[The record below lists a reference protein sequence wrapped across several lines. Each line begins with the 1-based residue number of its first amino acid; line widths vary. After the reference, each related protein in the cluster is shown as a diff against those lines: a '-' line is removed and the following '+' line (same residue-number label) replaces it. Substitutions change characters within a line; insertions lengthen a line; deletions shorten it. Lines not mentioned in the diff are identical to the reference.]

1 MDFSKLE
8 KLMYEDEE
16 FLEWLEILV
25 EENWKA
31 ATPRERM
38 GFFTQLERLVNKVD
52 ETFPLDIIAVELD
65 PQEDQNIIFYDDSVY
80 MDKRLVTRKI
90 NPYEIITNYFFEL
103 AIVNYVMLSTNEE
116 FAKTELGKK
125 ICLNLDSSLLGDWT
139 NYFDRRSEN
148 FFVQPLIRESSNI
161 ARRLAYNLLKYM
173 DENYG
178 MDKYIG
184 SKISNLMISSFRNQK
199 MQEDTDKNFLEMEAR
214 SLKKV
219 QEKED
224 LIKLQKYLENVKW
237 DELSDDEFYALYNE
251 KILNVL
257 ETEAVGGLFSK
268 YVQRELKGF
277 SKIKDVLGN
286 YALGEDEENGLYID
300 INNLRIFVK
309 NYSQAFDNLIIS
321 LNNIKL
327 AEGLDTGIDDEEFL
341 NNARTCYEYIIEV
354 MNDSAQF
361 ECDYLAN
368 AFSYY
373 EYKNMMI
380 AKSYNKI
387 KEAIKKSD
395 MFKDGKPC
403 MSNADFS
410 KYEAYLNF
418 TFSKTYEEVK
428 KEQFEKLEKQ
438 YRDIKRGVK

>member
-31 ATPRERM
+31 STPKERL
-38 GFFTQLERLVNKVD
+38 GFFTKLEELINKVD
-52 ETFPLDIIAVELD
+52 ETYPLEVIATEMD
-65 PQEDQNIIFYDDSVY
+65 PQEDQSIIFYEDCVY

-90 NPYEIITNYFFEL
+90 SPYEIITNYFFEL
-103 AIVNYVMLSTNEE
+103 AIVNYVILSANEE

-125 ICLNLDSSLLGDWT
+125 ICLNLDTSLLGEWT
-139 NYFDRRSEN
+139 NYFGRRNEN
-148 FFVQPLIRESSNI
+148 FFVQPLIRESAKI
-161 ARRLAYNLLKYM
+161 ARKMTYNLLKYM

-184 SKISNLMISSFRNQK
+184 NKISNLMIGSFRDEK
-199 MQEDTDKNFLEMEAR
+199 MEEETNKNLLEMTER
-214 SLKKV
+214 SSKKE
-219 QEKED
+219 QEKEN
-224 LIKLQKYLENVKW
+224 LMKLQKYLENVNW
-237 DELSDDEFYALYNE
+237 DELSDDEFYALFND

-257 ETEAVGGLFSK
+257 EIDAVGGLFSK

-277 SKIKDVLGN
+277 EKLKDVLGN
-286 YALGEDEENGLYID
+286 YALGEDKENGLYID

-309 NYSQAFDNLIIS
+309 NYSQAFDNLIVS

-327 AEGLDTGIDDEEFL
+327 AEGLDTGIEDEEFL
-341 NNARTCYEYIIEV
+341 KNARVCYEYIIEI
-354 MNDSAQF
+354 MNEESQF
-361 ECDYLAN
+361 ECDYLPN

-373 EYKNMMI
+373 EYKNMMVI
-380 AKSYNKI
+380 KSYNRI

-395 MFKDGKPC
+395 IFKDGKPC
-403 MSNADFS
+403 MSNGDFS
-410 KYEAYLNF
+410 KYEAYLAF
-418 TFSKTYEEVK
+418 TFGKTYDEVK
-428 KEQFEKLEKQ
+428 KEQFEKLEK
-438 YRDIKRGVK
+438 DFKSRGVR